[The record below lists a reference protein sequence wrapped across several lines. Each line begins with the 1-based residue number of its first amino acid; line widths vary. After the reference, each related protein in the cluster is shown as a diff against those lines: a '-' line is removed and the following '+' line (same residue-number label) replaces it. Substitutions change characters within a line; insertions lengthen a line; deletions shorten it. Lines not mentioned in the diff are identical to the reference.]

1 MIDLARP
8 KGRSILTQFAKVAG
22 SLFLCILI
30 THYLHELGHALTA
43 VALGYEV
50 SMTSNVVRPIAG
62 AYQSELHSNLISLAG
77 PLVTIFI
84 ATAAFIL
91 RLKLKFLAPIIL
103 WNTLTMRL
111 LAAIVSL
118 RNPNDEA
125 AVSANLGLG
134 DWTLPAI
141 VCVFL
146 LTLFVITARQRRLS
160 VWWYLSAW
168 VGMSAGYSLVVLGED
183 WLPKLTL

>member
-1 MIDLARP
+1 MIKLAKP
-8 KGRSILTQFAKVAG
+8 KGGSILTQFAKVAG

-43 VALGYEV
+43 VTLGYEV
-50 SMTSNVVRPIAG
+50 SMTSNVVRPLAG

-77 PLVTIFI
+77 PLVTIVI
-84 ATAAFIL
+84 ATAAFIF
-91 RLKLKFLAPIIL
+91 RAKLKFLAPIIL

-111 LAAIVSL
+111 LAAVVSL
-118 RNPNDEA
+118 KNPNDKA

-134 DWTLPAI
+134 DWTLPAM

-146 LTLFVITARQRRLS
+146 LTLFVIAARERKLGLR
-160 VWWYLSAW
+160 WYLSAW
-168 VGMSAGYSLVVLGED
+168 FGMSAGYALIVLGED
-183 WLPKLTL
+183 LLPQFTL